1 MLGLLKTYVVAT
13 ALGTSRGFVSS
24 YGSGGGKKVSVS
36 WLATSFATEK
46 HAKSTPTR
54 HDVSL
59 SRKKS
64 ATTEDDASTFHPF
77 GHAKPKTKTIYEPR
91 GPNQAAYVNY
101 LQQSN
106 TTIVVGTGPAGC
118 GKTLFA
124 CCAAVDA
131 MKRGEVQKIILTRPV
146 VSVEE
151 ELGFLPGNILRK
163 MDPWLQPLFDVFLEH
178 YTQKELDRMIAE
190 GKIEIS
196 PLGFMRGRTFKRC
209 FILADEMQNS
219 SPGQMLMLLTRIG
232 EGSKLAVTGDVNQ
245 SDLPAFS
252 SKSHHPP
259 PTNGLADFLEKYQRS
274 TASTNHTKH
283 SYIQWVQMSIND
295 VERSPVVVQVLSMY
309 GQDSTTTKSPS
320 PPSLTSPKPK
330 ISDADAALIPASH
343 VSPHFPKDPSTM
355 GSGGF
360 VTKDF

>member
-1 MLGLLKTYVVAT
+1 MIGLLKTYVVAT
-13 ALGTSRGFVSS
+13 VVVGSSRGLVSS
-24 YGSGGGKKVSVS
+24 FVLSKKMMMAPAFSSSSSSS
-36 WLATSFATEK
+36 WSLMARK
-46 HAKSTPTR
+46 DRSTPIP
-54 HDVSL
+54 
-59 SRKKS
+59 
-64 ATTEDDASTFHPF
+64 TTNT
-77 GHAKPKTKTIYEPR
+77 KTMTKTKTNYEPR
-91 GPNQAAYVNY
+91 GPNQATYVQY

-124 CCAAVDA
+124 CCAAVEA
-131 MKRGEVQKIILTRPV
+131 MKCGDVQKIILTRPV

-151 ELGFLPGNILRK
+151 ELGFLPGNIMRK

-196 PLGFMRGRTFKRC
+196 PLGFMRGRTFKHC

-245 SDLPAFS
+245 SDLPN
-252 SKSHHPP
+252 KSN
-259 PTNGLADFLEKYQRS
+259 NGLSDFLDKYRKKS
-274 TASTNHTKH
+274 TGAGRAEGVH
-283 SYIQWVQMSIND
+283 SYIQWVQMNIDD

-309 GQDSTTTKSPS
+309 EQESPS
-320 PPSLTSPKPK
+320 KSTKKPSDS
-330 ISDADAALIPASH
+330 DAALIPASH
-343 VSPHFPKDPSTM
+343 ISRSSHFPKEPSSTALD
-355 GSGGF
+355 GSI
-360 VTKDF
+360 TKEPCKN

>member
-1 MLGLLKTYVVAT
+1 MFGFGLLKTYVVAA
-13 ALGTSRGFVSS
+13 ALSTSRGFVSS
-24 YGSGGGKKVSVS
+24 YGRGGGGGKKTSAWFS
-36 WLATSFATEK
+36 SYSKKSRSDFSLA
-46 HAKSTPTR
+46 
-54 HDVSL
+54 
-59 SRKKS
+59 RKKL
-64 ATTEDDASTFHPF
+64 STMEEMNPFHQ
-77 GHAKPKTKTIYEPR
+77 AKPKNIKANYEPR
-91 GPNQAAYVNY
+91 GANQAAYVQY

-124 CCAAVDA
+124 CCAAVEA
-131 MKRGEVQKIILTRPV
+131 MKSGDVQKIILTRPV

-196 PLGFMRGRTFKRC
+196 PLGFMRGRTFKHC

-245 SDLPAFS
+245 SDLPTFS
-252 SKSHHPP
+252 SRSHHPP
-259 PTNGLADFLEKYQRS
+259 PTNGLADFLEKYRR
-274 TASTNHTKH
+274 TFVDTGAGANANASASTKH
-283 SYIQWVQMSIND
+283 SYIQWVQMNIND
-295 VERSPVVVQVLSMY
+295 VERSPVVVQVLAMY
-309 GQDSTTTKSPS
+309 ETPS
-320 PPSLTSPKPK
+320 SKTSAPANVPAPAPERRTQ
-330 ISDADAALIPASH
+330 SDDAALIPASH
-343 VSPHFPKDPSTM
+343 VSSSPHFPIVP
-355 GSGGF
+355 
-360 VTKDF
+360 

>member
-1 MLGLLKTYVVAT
+1 MMIPA
-13 ALGTSRGFVSS
+13 AASS
-24 YGSGGGKKVSVS
+24 SSSS
-36 WLATSFATEK
+36 WSLMARK
-46 HAKSTPTR
+46 DRSTPI
-54 HDVSL
+54 SI
-59 SRKKS
+59 
-64 ATTEDDASTFHPF
+64 STNT
-77 GHAKPKTKTIYEPR
+77 KTKTKTKYEPR
-91 GPNQAAYVNY
+91 GPNQAAYVQY

-124 CCAAVDA
+124 CCSAVEA
-131 MKRGEVQKIILTRPV
+131 MKCGDVQKIILTRPV

-163 MDPWLQPLFDVFLEH
+163 MDPWLQPLFDIFLEH

-196 PLGFMRGRTFKRC
+196 PLGFMRGRTFKHC

-245 SDLPAFS
+245 SDLPA
-252 SKSHHPP
+252 KS
-259 PTNGLADFLEKYQRS
+259 TNGLSDFLDKYRKSSS
-274 TASTNHTKH
+274 TGATTAVH
-283 SYIQWVQMSIND
+283 SYIQWVQMNMND

-309 GQDSTTTKSPS
+309 EPNSSKKSCTKTTATNS
-320 PPSLTSPKPK
+320 
-330 ISDADAALIPASH
+330 DAALIPASH
-343 VSPHFPKDPSTM
+343 VSCSSHFPKDPCCKHSTELP
-355 GSGGF
+355 
-360 VTKDF
+360 K

>member
-1 MLGLLKTYVVAT
+1 MKFGLLKTYVVAT

-24 YGSGGGKKVSVS
+24 YGGGGKKATAS
-36 WLATSFATEK
+36 WLSSFATEK
-46 HAKSTPTR
+46 HA
-54 HDVSL
+54 
-59 SRKKS
+59 RKKL
-64 ATTEDDASTFHPF
+64 ATMEEMNPF
-77 GHAKPKTKTIYEPR
+77 SHTNIMSKTKTKTIYEPR

-245 SDLPAFS
+245 SDLPAS
-252 SKSHHPP
+252 PKSTHHPK
-259 PTNGLADFLEKYQRS
+259 NGLSDFLEKYQRS
-274 TASTNHTKH
+274 TINATKH
-283 SYIQWVQMSIND
+283 SYIQWIQMSIND

-309 GQDSTTTKSPS
+309 GQDSTTTTSPS
-320 PPSLTSPKPK
+320 PSPSSLTSPKPK

-343 VSPHFPKDPSTM
+343 VSPHFPKDPSLTGLGGSVTKDPM
-355 GSGGF
+355 GSGSSA
-360 VTKDF
+360 TKDF